1 LDTLQQIYDNT
12 DEFDA
17 AVRSEARGLLNKFDS
32 FDTLATLL
40 LFDDLFEIL
49 APLNLSLQTRSIDL
63 LVATSIVDNA
73 SKKLQLFRNSAAQD
87 MIAKAEK
94 LARELKLSSTE
105 LEVQRVRRKKR
116 QTLAER
122 VDERST
128 SAKDNWKIEV
138 FYTAIDSAIN
148 VLEEKSQS
156 QRSVLASM
164 SLFQPQIFKEMVP
177 TDKQLLKQ
185 LLKQNIEPLMK
196 KYQMDS
202 EIILKYLTTL
212 H

>member
-1 LDTLQQIYDNT
+1 MDILQQIYDNT

-17 AVRSEARGLLNKFDS
+17 AVRSEARGLLNKFDT

-73 SKKLQLFRNSAAQD
+73 SKKLQLLRNSAAQD

-105 LEVQRVRRKKR
+105 PEVQRVRRKKR
-116 QTLAER
+116 QTLAEG

-148 VLEEKSQS
+148 VLQEKSQS

-164 SLFQPQIFKEMVP
+164 SLFQPQRFKEMVP
-177 TDKQLLKQ
+177 TDKQ